1 MGAEAKRGEAG
12 SLCLRDMC
20 SVQETPTVTEEEGDG
35 QGTLE
40 ERRAMANLQSGQD
53 TQNPKVGLACQAHHV
68 NNSTC
73 TKWMSER
80 WK

>member
-20 SVQETPTVTEEEGDG
+20 SVQETPMVTEEEGDG

-40 ERRAMANLQSGQD
+40 ERTAMANLQSGQD
-53 TQNPKVGLACQAHHV
+53 T
-68 NNSTC
+68 
-73 TKWMSER
+73 
-80 WK
+80 